1 MALIDVMS
9 GGNSFR
15 KVSVDE
21 IRPNRENF
29 YASISDNEDQMVEDM
44 AELIQEYGQDENGVV
59 YMDES
64 VGDGK
69 KYTLLAGERRF
80 KAIKLNYEKG
90 IGDGLFQVKVVAKP
104 KDVTE
109 ELIRIIM
116 YNGIRNKSKD
126 VRKAEVD
133 ALCMCWEEM
142 DAQSAK
148 PQGKKRDWIAGKIG
162 MSPRQ
167 VQEYLTGEFSEQ
179 GIDTE
184 PQEDGST
191 ATSEKSEKKK
201 GLELSS
207 ADKDTLNSLQEHLKA
222 STGRKVKINQKDCS
236 VTFYPNK
243 DVDAM
248 EDLYTILHD
257 FGFTDQGYWE

>member
-133 ALCMCWEEM
+133 ALCMC
-142 DAQSAK
+142 
-148 PQGKKRDWIAGKIG
+148 
-162 MSPRQ
+162 
-167 VQEYLTGEFSEQ
+167 
-179 GIDTE
+179 
-184 PQEDGST
+184 
-191 ATSEKSEKKK
+191 
-201 GLELSS
+201 LS
-207 ADKDTLNSLQEHLKA
+207 LIH
-222 STGRKVKINQKDCS
+222 I
-236 VTFYPNK
+236 
-243 DVDAM
+243 
-248 EDLYTILHD
+248 
-257 FGFTDQGYWE
+257 

>member
-29 YASISDNEDQMVEDM
+29 YASISNNEDQMVEDM

-142 DAQSAK
+142 DAQGAK

-179 GIDTE
+179 EIDTE

-191 ATSEKSEKKK
+191 ATSEKAEKKK

>member
-1 MALIDVMS
+1 
-9 GGNSFR
+9 
-15 KVSVDE
+15 
-21 IRPNRENF
+21 
-29 YASISDNEDQMVEDM
+29 
-44 AELIQEYGQDENGVV
+44 
-59 YMDES
+59 
-64 VGDGK
+64 
-69 KYTLLAGERRF
+69 
-80 KAIKLNYEKG
+80 
-90 IGDGLFQVKVVAKP
+90 
-104 KDVTE
+104 
-109 ELIRIIM
+109 
-116 YNGIRNKSKD
+116 
-126 VRKAEVD
+126 
-133 ALCMCWEEM
+133 MCWEEM
-142 DAQSAK
+142 DAQGEK

-167 VQEYLTGEFSEQ
+167 VQEYLTGEFSDQE
-179 GIDTE
+179 IDTE

-236 VTFYPNK
+236 VIFYPNK

>member
-116 YNGIRNKSKD
+116 Y
-126 VRKAEVD
+126 
-133 ALCMCWEEM
+133 
-142 DAQSAK
+142 
-148 PQGKKRDWIAGKIG
+148 
-162 MSPRQ
+162 
-167 VQEYLTGEFSEQ
+167 
-179 GIDTE
+179 
-184 PQEDGST
+184 
-191 ATSEKSEKKK
+191 
-201 GLELSS
+201 LS
-207 ADKDTLNSLQEHLKA
+207 LIH
-222 STGRKVKINQKDCS
+222 I
-236 VTFYPNK
+236 
-243 DVDAM
+243 
-248 EDLYTILHD
+248 
-257 FGFTDQGYWE
+257 

>member
-1 MALIDVMS
+1 
-9 GGNSFR
+9 
-15 KVSVDE
+15 
-21 IRPNRENF
+21 
-29 YASISDNEDQMVEDM
+29 
-44 AELIQEYGQDENGVV
+44 
-59 YMDES
+59 
-64 VGDGK
+64 
-69 KYTLLAGERRF
+69 
-80 KAIKLNYEKG
+80 
-90 IGDGLFQVKVVAKP
+90 
-104 KDVTE
+104 
-109 ELIRIIM
+109 M

-142 DAQSAK
+142 DSQGEK
-148 PQGKKRDWIAGKIG
+148 PQGKKRDWIASKIG

-167 VQEYLTGEFSEQ
+167 VQEYLTGEFSEKA
-179 GIDTE
+179 IDTE

-191 ATSEKSEKKK
+191 ATSEKAEKKK

>member
-29 YASISDNEDQMVEDM
+29 YASISENEDQMVEDM
-44 AELIQEYGQDENGVV
+44 AELIQKYGQDENGVV

-142 DAQSAK
+142 DAQGEK

-167 VQEYLTGEFSEQ
+167 VQEYLTGEFSDQE
-179 GIDTE
+179 IDTE

-201 GLELSS
+201 V
-207 ADKDTLNSLQEHLKA
+207 LNCRQQTRIH
-222 STGRKVKINQKDCS
+222 
-236 VTFYPNK
+236 
-243 DVDAM
+243 
-248 EDLYTILHD
+248 
-257 FGFTDQGYWE
+257 